1 MQINWNKIILVFV
14 LIFSI
19 GVLFASNHIN
29 NARLLS
35 DIDVV
40 IKPNSSF
47 FISAD
52 SIKKSINKY
61 IYASKDSISLSDV
74 EHEIDKNT
82 FVEKAQVYTM
92 VGNKLYVNVKQKEPV
107 ARIITND
114 SIYYLDKNSNFM
126 SLSKLHSAD
135 VPIIF
140 GFNQF
145 SDLDYLT
152 KVSLMIRDDKFL
164 NQNIT
169 QIIIN
174 DNQEINLKLS
184 GLNTF
189 IELGHNNKLEKK
201 IQNLKAFY
209 NRAIRKNDMEK
220 YRKVNLQF
228 ENQVVGVKKQ

>member
-19 GVLFASNHIN
+19 GVLYASNHIN
-29 NARLLS
+29 NARLIS

-61 IYASKDSISLSDV
+61 IYASKDTISLSDV

-107 ARIITND
+107 ARLITVD
-114 SIYYLDKNSNFM
+114 SIFYLDKNSNFM
-126 SLSKLHSAD
+126 SLSKLHSVD

-140 GFNQF
+140 GYNQS

-152 KVSLMIRDDKFL
+152 KISLMIRDDKFL
-164 NQNIT
+164 NQNIS

-174 DNQEINLKLS
+174 DNQEINLKLN

-209 NRAIRKNDMEK
+209 NRAIRKNDIEK
-220 YRKVNLQF
+220 YRKINLQF
-228 ENQVVGVKKQ
+228 DNQVVAVKK

>member
-1 MQINWNKIILVFV
+1 MQFNWSKILLVFV
-14 LIFSI
+14 FLFSI
-19 GVLFASNHIN
+19 GILYASNYFN
-29 NARLLS
+29 NNRLIE

-40 IKPNSSF
+40 IQPNSSF
-47 FISAD
+47 YISTD
-52 SIKKSINKY
+52 SVKNSIKKY
-61 IYASKDSISLSDV
+61 IYTSKDSISISKIEDEL
-74 EHEIDKNT
+74 DKNT
-82 FVEKAQVYTM
+82 FVEKSQVYTA
-92 VGNKLYVNVKQKEPV
+92 VGHKLFVNIKQKEPV

-114 SIYYLDKNSNFM
+114 SIFYLDKNSSFM

-174 DNQEINLKLS
+174 NNQQINLKLS

-209 NRAIRKNDMEK
+209 NKAIRKNDIEK
-220 YRKVNLQF
+220 YKEVNLQF
-228 ENQVVGVKKQ
+228 ENQVVAVKK

>member
-1 MQINWNKIILVFV
+1 MRFNWSKILLVFV
-14 LIFSI
+14 FLFSI
-19 GVLFASNHIN
+19 GILYASNYFN
-29 NARLLS
+29 NNRVIE

-40 IKPNSSF
+40 IQPNPSF
-47 FISAD
+47 YISTD
-52 SIKKSINKY
+52 SINNSIKRY
-61 IYASKDSISLSDV
+61 IYTTKDSISITKIEDEL
-74 EHEIDKNT
+74 DKNT
-82 FVEKAQVYTM
+82 FVEKSQVYTM
-92 VGNKLYVNVKQKEPV
+92 VGHKLFVNVKQKEPV
-107 ARIITND
+107 ARVITND
-114 SIYYLDKNSNFM
+114 SIFYLDKNSNFM

-152 KVSLMIRDDKFL
+152 KISLMIRDDKFL

-220 YRKVNLQF
+220 YKEVNLQF
-228 ENQVVGVKKQ
+228 ENQVVAVKK

>member
-1 MQINWNKIILVFV
+1 MQFNWSKILLVFV
-14 LIFSI
+14 FLFSI
-19 GVLFASNHIN
+19 GILYASNYFN
-29 NARLLS
+29 NNRLIE

-40 IKPNSSF
+40 IQPNSSF
-47 FISAD
+47 YISTD
-52 SIKKSINKY
+52 SIKNSIKRY
-61 IYASKDSISLSDV
+61 IYTTKDSISITKIEDEL
-74 EHEIDKNT
+74 DKNT
-82 FVEKAQVYTM
+82 FVEKSQVYTM
-92 VGNKLYVNVKQKEPV
+92 VGNKLFVNVKQKEPV
-107 ARIITND
+107 ARVITND
-114 SIYYLDKNSNFM
+114 SIFYLDKNSNFM

-152 KVSLMIRDDKFL
+152 KISLMIRDDKFL

-209 NRAIRKNDMEK
+209 NRAIRKNDIEK
-220 YRKVNLQF
+220 YKEVNLQF
-228 ENQVVGVKKQ
+228 ENQVVAVKK

>member
-1 MQINWNKIILVFV
+1 MRFNWGKILLVFV
-14 LIFSI
+14 FLLSI
-19 GVLFASNHIN
+19 GILYASNYFN
-29 NARLLS
+29 NNRLIE

-40 IKPNSSF
+40 IQPNFSF
-47 FISAD
+47 YISTD

-61 IYASKDSISLSDV
+61 IYTSKDSISLTKIED
-74 EHEIDKNT
+74 ELDKNT
-82 FVEKAQVYTM
+82 FVEKSQVYTM
-92 VGNKLYVNVKQKEPV
+92 VDNKLFVNVKQKEPV

-114 SIYYLDKNSNFM
+114 SIFYLDKNSNFM

-174 DNQEINLKLS
+174 DNQQINLKLS
-184 GLNTF
+184 GLNTY

-209 NRAIRKNDMEK
+209 NRAIRKNDLEK
-220 YRKVNLQF
+220 YKEVNLQF
-228 ENQVVGVKKQ
+228 EDQVVAVKK